1 MKISTRLS
9 ITSFAISSTVFI
21 AFGVTVY
28 LFSSFHQKQDFQGR
42 LRERIVITEKVF
54 LEKESFG
61 QLEFEK
67 ITNEF
72 LHTLPEETVEVLL
85 LKQGGTHVFKY
96 QYPKDVQ
103 SKMLKLDTWD
113 FAYSNRQGACRKFMV
128 NGGNYLVVV
137 TAVDTVGLQNLSF
150 LKKIIFLLVLIG
162 VPLIFIGNFIIT
174 KRALL
179 PISKK
184 IDKANTISASNLHQR
199 LNVHN
204 PDDELGKMAIAF
216 NGILDRLESA
226 FESQKS
232 FIRNASHEIR
242 SPLTAIMGE
251 AEIVISKSRTNEE
264 YFQSMKTILTE
275 ADILNATVNNLLQL
289 SKVSANEE
297 NIQYEIIHFDLFLME
312 VKESFNFF
320 NPQNKIKL
328 NINKQEKKE
337 GAFTISGNKNLLK
350 TAIINLF
357 DNACKFSSNQQV
369 SVLLSRDNEHL
380 ILTIKDKGIGIFD
393 KDLENILTPFYRGNN
408 AIKIKGSGI
417 GLSLSSKIILLHQ
430 GVLKI
435 QSKIGIGTEVI
446 VELPFN

>member
-1 MKISTRLS
+1 
-9 ITSFAISSTVFI
+9 
-21 AFGVTVY
+21 
-28 LFSSFHQKQDFQGR
+28 
-42 LRERIVITEKVF
+42 
-54 LEKESFG
+54 
-61 QLEFEK
+61 
-67 ITNEF
+67 
-72 LHTLPEETVEVLL
+72 
-85 LKQGGTHVFKY
+85 
-96 QYPKDVQ
+96 
-103 SKMLKLDTWD
+103 
-113 FAYSNRQGACRKFMV
+113 
-128 NGGNYLVVV
+128 
-137 TAVDTVGLQNLSF
+137 
-150 LKKIIFLLVLIG
+150 
-162 VPLIFIGNFIIT
+162 
-174 KRALL
+174 
-179 PISKK
+179 
-184 IDKANTISASNLHQR
+184 
-199 LNVHN
+199 
-204 PDDELGKMAIAF
+204 
-216 NGILDRLESA
+216 
-226 FESQKS
+226 
-232 FIRNASHEIR
+232 
-242 SPLTAIMGE
+242 TAIMGE